1 MARRSGEGHSL
12 ISYATIPEIVAFW
25 KVQSHCYCQII
36 LRRTNYVCADSWST
50 KICLIK
56 QSLHSLFWLLSQAN
70 VMSISRDDICYFD
83 CYLKQM
89 SCQYHMMT
97 YVTLTAISSKCHV
110 NITWWHMLLWLL
122 SQANVMSISHDDI
135 CYFDCYLKQMSCQ
148 YHMMT
153 YVTLTVISSKCHV
166 NITWW
171 HLLLWL
177 LSQANVMSISHDDIC
192 YFDCYLKQMSCQY
205 HMMTYVTLT
214 AISSKC
220 HVNITWWHMLL
231 WLLSQANVMSISH
244 DDICY
249 FDCYLKQMSC
259 QYHMMTYVT
268 LTAISSKCHVNIT
281 WWHMLLWLLSQANVM
296 SISHDDI
303 CYFDCLRCYL
313 KQMSCQYHM
322 MTYVTLIAI
331 SSKCHVNITWWH
343 MLLWLLSQANVMSI
357 SHDDICYF
365 DCFLKQM
372 SCQYHMMTYVTLT
385 VISSKCHVN
394 ITWWHLLLWL
404 LSQANVMSISHDDIC
419 YFDCYL
425 KQMSCQYHMMTYV
438 TLTVISSKCHVN
450 ITLWHMLLWL
460 LSQANVMSISHD
472 DICYFDCYLKQMSC
486 QYHMM
491 TSVYFDCYLK
501 QMSCQY
507 HVMTSVYFDC
517 YLKQMSCQYH
527 IMTYVILTAISSK
540 CHVNITWWHMLFWL
554 LSQANVMSIS
564 HDDICLLWLLSQAN
578 VMSISR
584 DDICYFDCY
593 LKQMSCQY
601 HIMTYVILTVIS
613 SKCHV
618 NITWWHMLLWLLSQ
632 ANVMSISHDDICL
645 LWLLS
650 QANVMS
656 ISRDDICLLWHL
668 F

>member
-296 SISHDDI
+296 SISH
-303 CYFDCLRCYL
+303 Y
-313 KQMSCQYHM
+313 
-322 MTYVTLIAI
+322 
-331 SSKCHVNITWWH
+331 
-343 MLLWLLSQANVMSI
+343 
-357 SHDDICYF
+357 
-365 DCFLKQM
+365 
-372 SCQYHMMTYVTLT
+372 
-385 VISSKCHVN
+385 
-394 ITWWHLLLWL
+394 
-404 LSQANVMSISHDDIC
+404 DIC

-438 TLTVISSKCHVN
+438 TLT
-450 ITLWHMLLWL
+450 
-460 LSQANVMSISHD
+460 
-472 DICYFDCYLKQMSC
+472 
-486 QYHMM
+486 
-491 TSVYFDCYLK
+491 
-501 QMSCQY
+501 
-507 HVMTSVYFDC
+507 
-517 YLKQMSCQYH
+517 
-527 IMTYVILTAISSK
+527 AISSK
-540 CHVNITWWHMLFWL
+540 CHVNITWWHLF
-554 LSQANVMSIS
+554 
-564 HDDICLLWLLSQAN
+564 
-578 VMSISR
+578 
-584 DDICYFDCY
+584 
-593 LKQMSCQY
+593 
-601 HIMTYVILTVIS
+601 TLTVIS

-618 NITWWHMLLWLLSQ
+618 NITWWHLFTLTSVLMIAMTCECVAINKLH
-632 ANVMSISHDDICL
+632 ISSGNHWQNLETYIT
-645 LWLLS
+645 
-650 QANVMS
+650 
-656 ISRDDICLLWHL
+656 
-668 F
+668 